1 MIIFIYILIYN
12 MTKRTKKII
21 RGNSK
26 RNDKTLK
33 KKKRSKINKRRLNS
47 NRKKIYKRSAHRKN
61 KRTKRRRT
69 KRRRTGNFNRKKKKI
84 QNGGFIPLLL
94 VAIKIIASSQASKD
108 AMQNFINYLLSHI
121 FKEDDFALLDDDY
134 VNDIQLATNI
144 SKGII
149 HNVSYLLQGPHGLL
163 ELFKNIMV
171 FLRNF
176 VVNSFLNYLV
186 ENLSDVI
193 DVISDEATE
202 LQDKCLNLI
211 SRFFAAEDATF
222 SSENLKEAIS
232 SGLQLQ
238 TAAAF
243 AEEIT
248 VKWGTIYT
256 DGGGEEEKKLKIIVD
271 TVEEIY
277 AVLEG
282 PGSIK
287 KKITQKLFELMKM
300 DAKSICVHLFESFS
314 ESLEKRGEAEAIS
327 NQQKDGPPDYDTIRQ
342 GIKLQSLL
350 RNKLHSAEK
359 SISISDEHV
368 VNFTNLLS
376 IAACQTEFNELI
388 ARLSEGPEPE
398 MGEDLE
404 LEPEPDTGD
413 DPPEPTP
420 VVELQEVKLSRVCYE
435 VGWLH
440 DVKQGVNH
448 IDYIGGVES
457 LLDRKEEHM
466 PRDIPDYDAL
476 FSVSV
481 FLQVMGNNP
490 CEHIGAAKSML
501 FGEEFIYDFN
511 DNHETHVGDLVAGML
526 VPGAAAAPMA
536 DSPQRARL
544 RRAVGQVIAAN
555 SQRPDLTQRYL
566 KGIKI
571 DSLTGRICFA
581 SIIENANIF
590 YHENKCYCRGWFPFV
605 EEKWAEYRRHY
616 EHIYE
621 ELERIEWFVE
631 LFIRSQFYLK
641 YDIKASIVGQ
651 ADQEIITVSALGKEY
666 QVDTATGDVI
676 DLSDPDTVVGRW
688 HAKSTSIIFPTMD
701 EGQKELVERFYE
713 MYENP
718 PGPPDPDPDSDPP
731 GPPDPSDPGPDSF
744 QKFIELYV
752 RLLSFMKLMC
762 MFIFYHR
769 KWNSGVRNEYK
780 VKYLLAYIQKSLT
793 EADGAMAARAQ
804 REPVPT
810 ERLITK
816 VRPAFG
822 QLEENRTLTNLI
834 VNHGLSGLLGDDNC
848 FDIVR
853 VRLNPKP
860 TDLDSLKTLFGGSP
874 GQLAKPGPNILY
886 DLLSDGDWQSY
897 KVYKMVTCSG
907 DDFTV
912 SIFPAG
918 TSPPDMRAVFG
929 GPAAAVGGHLG
940 RQQINL
946 LDLGTSWNLDLRL
959 AAEDPDYIEGL
970 ELSGDGNHKLIVT
983 FQTLREPPHSHRE
996 LESELLKV
1004 GDSLLWMEYDDDE
1017 DLSSWPEASQLSS
1030 ILLGEDGEFERILY
1044 HEVIDED

>member
-1 MIIFIYILIYN
+1 

-33 KKKRSKINKRRLNS
+33 KKKRSKINNRRLNS

-149 HNVSYLLQGPHGLL
+149 HNVSYLLQGPTGLVK
-163 ELFKNIMV
+163 LFENIMG

-176 VVNSFLNYLV
+176 VVNSFLKYLV
-186 ENLSDVI
+186 DNLSVVI
-193 DVISDEATE
+193 AVLSDGATE
-202 LQDKCLNLI
+202 LHEQCLDLI
-211 SRFFAAEDATF
+211 SRFFSAPVDVDTF
-222 SSENLKEAIS
+222 SSENLKGAIS
-232 SGLQLQ
+232 SGLELQ
-238 TAAAF
+238 TAEAF
-243 AEEIT
+243 AEDIT
-248 VKWGTIYT
+248 VKWATIYT
-256 DGGGEEEKKLKIIVD
+256 GEGDEGDEGDRGDARWRRLRRRLEHKKQLENILD
-271 TVEEIY
+271 TAGKLH
-277 AVLEG
+277 AVLKG
-282 PGSIK
+282 RSVKSIK

-300 DAKSICVHLFESFS
+300 IPESICVHLFESFNS
-314 ESLEKRGEAEAIS
+314 SLQEGDETVAIP
-327 NQQKDGPPDYDTIRQ
+327 NQQEDVPPDYNTEIRR
-342 GIKLQSLL
+342 IKLQSLL

-359 SISISDEHV
+359 SISISDVYE
-368 VNFTNLLS
+368 VNFTTPLS
-376 IAACQTEFNELI
+376 IVECQTEFNGLI
-388 ARLSEGPEPE
+388 ARLSDAPDDEPEPE
-398 MGEDLE
+398 PDVGEGLE
-404 LEPEPDTGD
+404 LEPEPDMGE

-420 VVELQEVKLSRVCYE
+420 VVVKLSRVCYE

-440 DVKQGVNH
+440 DVKQGVDH

-511 DNHETHVGDLVAGML
+511 DNHETHVGDLAARL

-536 DSPQRARL
+536 LSPQRARL
-544 RRAVGQVIAAN
+544 RGAVHQVIAAN
-555 SQRPDLTQRYL
+555 SQRPDSTQRSL

-581 SIIENANIF
+581 SIIEKANIF

-605 EEKWAEYRRHY
+605 EEKWAEYRSHY
-616 EHIYE
+616 KHIYE
-621 ELERIEWFVE
+621 ELERIELREFVE

-641 YDIKASIVGQ
+641 YDIKASVLE
-651 ADQEIITVSALGKEY
+651 DTDERITVWALGKEY
-666 QVDTATGDVI
+666 RVDKATKEVI
-676 DLSDPDTVVGRW
+676 DLSDTDTVVGRW
-688 HAKSTSIIFPTMD
+688 DDGSTSIIFPTMD
-701 EGQKELVERFYE
+701 VAQKVLVDYFYE
-713 MYENP
+713 MYKNP
-718 PGPPDPDPDSDPP
+718 PGPSDPGPPDPPDSDPDSD
-731 GPPDPSDPGPDSF
+731 SDSDPDSF

-780 VKYLLAYIQKSLT
+780 VKYLLAYIQKRLT
-793 EADGAMAARAQ
+793 LMD
-804 REPVPT
+804 PVPAPP
-810 ERLITK
+810 ISGK
-816 VRPAFG
+816 VLPAFG
-822 QLEENRTLTNLI
+822 QLEERRTLTEII
-834 VNHGLSGLLGDDNC
+834 VNRKFNPNGLSGLLGDDNC

-853 VRLNPKP
+853 VRRNPKP

-874 GQLAKPGPNILY
+874 DQLANPCPNIWC
-886 DLLSDGDWQSY
+886 DLDGLWQPC
-897 KVYKMVTCSG
+897 KVYRIIACGTN
-907 DDFTV
+907 DFRV
-912 SIFPAG
+912 SIFPDE
-918 TSPPDMRAVFG
+918 TSPSEMRDDMS
-929 GPAAAVGGHLG
+929 PPE
-940 RQQINL
+940 INL
-946 LDLGTSWNLDLRL
+946 LDPGNSWALDLSYYE
-959 AAEDPDYIEGL
+959 EDPDYIEGL
-970 ELSGDGNHKLIVT
+970 ELSGDENHKLIVT
-983 FQTLREPPHSHRE
+983 FQTLGKGPHAHRE
-996 LESELLKV
+996 LETLKI
-1004 GDSLLWMEYDDDE
+1004 GKLDQSLLWMEYDGDE

-1030 ILLGEDGEFERILY
+1030 ILLGGGKQFERILY